1 MKKIL
6 LSITV
11 LLVFALT
18 SNAQIKFGVQAGAN
32 VSTLK
37 GDAIQSLNNVFDIT
51 KGMVDQASKYGFTGR
66 VYASIPVDKMFG
78 VETGLSYQQKGYK
91 VAGDFNSN
99 FLKLLNVRA
108 DLINTSHYI
117 GLDALAKVNPVEGLS
132 IKAGPQVSYLAKNN
146 LNVRSSVLGFNLINR
161 DINLTGN
168 TNQWDVGLTGG
179 IGYTFKNGISLNGYY
194 THGLS
199 PIDKNS
205 NIKAF
210 NRSGGITVGFEF

>member
-1 MKKIL
+1 MKKFLFSIAAL
-6 LSITV
+6 LTV
-11 LLVFALT
+11 VFI
-18 SNAQIKFGVQAGAN
+18 SNGQVKFGVQAGAN

-51 KGMVDQASKYGFTGR
+51 KGIVDQTSKYGFSGR
-66 VYASIPVDKMFG
+66 AYASIPVDKMFG
-78 VETGLSYQQKGYK
+78 VETGLSYQQKGYRI
-91 VAGDFNSN
+91 AGDFNST

-117 GLDALAKVNPVEGLS
+117 GLDALANVTPVNGLS
-132 IKAGPQVSYLAKNN
+132 IKAGPQVSYLVKNN

-161 DINLTGN
+161 DIDLTSN
-168 TNQWDVGLTGG
+168 TNQFDVGLTGG

-205 NIKAF
+205 SIRAF
-210 NRSGGITVGFEF
+210 NRSGGIMVGFEF